1 MYNSYENTF
10 PYSNTVI
17 TIDIVCKVEISTC
30 RPELR
35 TLVGKREKVE
45 FAQTVDEYNRR
56 FKVRLLMQMLKL
68 KFK

>member
-1 MYNSYENTF
+1 MTYIF
-10 PYSNTVI
+10 
-17 TIDIVCKVEISTC
+17 C

-56 FKVRLLMQMLKL
+56 FKVTDKEA
-68 KFK
+68 